1 MQMEGGW
8 NLDGKSPSVFDHAY
22 LNKAAYPTHGTPYR
36 AANHY
41 NQTKQDLAYLG
52 QLGATAYR
60 FSVAW
65 SRILPGCTGAVNQ
78 AGIKYYNDMIDEVR
92 NQGAE
97 PFLTM
102 FHWDLPQSCQDQF
115 GGFQSPQIIDAFA
128 NYAQVLLTNFGSK
141 VNYWLTLNEPRAN
154 CDFCMH
160 RPQFAPFT
168 TTSDE
173 LYYQCMHNSIIAH
186 ATVVKAARKMPGGDK
201 WKFSLPSIMEWH
213 DPDPAPTSP
222 TATEDASHI
231 RQAEWYFD
239 PCMTGDYGPG
249 IKTARPLI
257 PKFTAAQSALING
270 TCDYVAVNIYSSFTN
285 DLPPNPIGEDAAYP
299 AQEIDDYQ
307 FHFNM
312 PYWPHPRPEGARA
325 LPNFLY
331 KRYGKEI
338 VIAELGYH
346 VPRALETN
354 FAQAVNDTLRVDFW
368 KLNAP
373 QVIASVV
380 EDGVPLTAVLAWS
393 LIDNYEFYTYEF
405 RWGHIAVDY
414 WDPSGNGKVN
424 LDTGSLKRQVKNS
437 ALWMSDYFK
446 KNTKSPFNNVVATG
460 TGTSTT
466 PKKTSGATE
475 SLFAGLFA
483 VIVGSLISML

>member
-1 MQMEGGW
+1 SMQMEGGW
-8 NLDGKSPSVFDHAY
+8 NLDGKGPSVFDHAY
-22 LNKAAYPTHGTPYR
+22 LNKAEHPTHGTPYR

-41 NQTKQDLAYLG
+41 NQTKQDLAFLG

-78 AGIKYYNDMIDEVR
+78 AGVQYYSDMIDEVR
-92 NQGAE
+92 RQGAE

-102 FHWDLPQSCQDQF
+102 FHWDLPQACQDQF
-115 GGFQSPQIIDAFA
+115 GGFQSPQFIDAFA
-128 NYAQVLLTNFGSK
+128 NYADVLFKNFGSK

-154 CDFCMH
+154 CDFCLH

-173 LYYQCMHNSIIAH
+173 LYYQCMHNSILAH
-186 ATVVKAARKMPGGDK
+186 ATVVQAARKLPNSSK

-213 DPDPAPTSP
+213 DPDPGAIATDTTSD
-222 TATEDASHI
+222 EGASTI
-231 RQAEWYFD
+231 RQTEWYFD
-239 PCMTGDYGPG
+239 PCFFGDYGPG
-249 IKTARPLI
+249 IKKVHPLI
-257 PKFTAAQSALING
+257 PTFTPAQQALING
-270 TCDYVAVNIYSSFTN
+270 TCDFVAVNIYSSFSG

-299 AQEIDDYQ
+299 LQEIDDYQ
-307 FHFNM
+307 FHYNM
-312 PYWPHPRPEGARA
+312 PYWPHPRPEGTRA

-338 VIAELGYH
+338 VITELGYH
-346 VPRALETN
+346 VPRTLETT
-354 FAQAVNDTLRVDFW
+354 FEQAVNDTLRVDFW

-373 QVIASVV
+373 QIIATVV
-380 EDGVPLTAVLAWS
+380 EDKVPLTAVLAWS

-437 ALWMSDYFK
+437 ALWMSDFFG
-446 KNTKSPFNNVVATG
+446 KNTKSPFDNVVATG
-460 TGTSTT
+460 NPATT
-466 PKKTSGATE
+466 KKSGVV
-475 SLFAGLFA
+475 SIGIGFA
-483 VIVGSLISML
+483 VAMLVSALL